1 MSHLIHHHYHATR
14 VRRNRDQEDDRRLE
28 RGAVVLVGS
37 PNVGKSVVF
46 GYLTGQYVTVAN
58 YPGTTVDV
66 FQGMASTAEGSFR
79 LLDTPGAN
87 GLIPSSEDERVT
99 RDILLEEDTR
109 AVIQV
114 GDAKNLFRTLFLT
127 VQLSELGLP
136 MVLDLNMMDE
146 ARSAG
151 IEVDTE
157 TLSRLIGLPVNQSIA
172 IRQVGL
178 DGLLEKAIRQSP
190 PKPLVRY
197 PEPIEEAVEQITSFL
212 PAEWRAARGVALMLL
227 SGDDTLTPWLKT
239 HLEPDQVIEIGQ
251 IVARLKKQLGEDPD
265 VVISRTRIQ
274 AINRLLKQVFH
285 KKEESANSLSRFV
298 GKYAVH
304 PIWGVPILLAILVLM
319 YEVVGVFGAGTL
331 VDFFENVIFGQGI
344 NPAATWL
351 ANKLIPFPLI
361 RDFFVGEYGLI
372 TMALSY
378 GFAIV
383 LPIVT
388 TFFLMF
394 SLLEDS
400 GYLPRLAVMMNRT
413 FRFMGL
419 NGKAV
424 LPMVLGLGCDT
435 MATLTTRILETRKE
449 RLIVTLL
456 LALGVPCSAQLGVL
470 LAMTTALPLAGT
482 LIWLGIVLGVLFL
495 VGFLSSKLLPG
506 QRSDFIIELPPMR
519 RPSLMNIIYKT
530 LARIEWY
537 LKEVI
542 PLFVLGTAMLF
553 LFDKLNLLGL
563 IRELGSPVVKGW
575 LGLPEKTT
583 DAFLIG
589 FLRRDYGAAGIFSL
603 SKAGLLNARQVLV
616 SMVAITLFMPCIANL
631 LMIVKEQGVKIALKM
646 SAFILPFAL
655 LVSGALNWILILL
668 RINL

>member
-190 PKPLVRY
+190 LKPLVRY